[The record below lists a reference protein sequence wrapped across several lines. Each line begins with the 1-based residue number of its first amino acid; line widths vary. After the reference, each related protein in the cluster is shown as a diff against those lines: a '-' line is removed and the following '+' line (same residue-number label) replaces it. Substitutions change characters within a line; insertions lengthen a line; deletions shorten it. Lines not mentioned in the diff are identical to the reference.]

1 MDNFYKMLSKQN
13 SKSERRVRPAPI
25 FQLVP
30 GQSLSTG
37 YFLLQ
42 VEPAIRHGIEE
53 LAETNPRHALT
64 ELALIA
70 YLMGMG
76 FDYPTA
82 IVIVESWE
90 RDDTLL
96 AQGILTE

>member
-1 MDNFYKMLSKQN
+1 MPRF
-13 SKSERRVRPAPI
+13 KSLFSGRNCHNAPV

-30 GQSLSTG
+30 GQPLTAG

-42 VEPAIRHGIEE
+42 VEPAVRNGLQE
-53 LAETNPRHALT
+53 LETATPRHAMT
-64 ELALIA
+64 ELALVA

-76 FDYPTA
+76 FDYQTA
-82 IVIVESWE
+82 SVIVESWE
-90 RDDTLL
+90 KDDSLL

>member
-1 MDNFYKMLSKQN
+1 MAKFRKMLSRHCAK
-13 SKSERRVRPAPI
+13 PATV
-25 FQLVP
+25 FQLIP
-30 GQSLSTG
+30 GQPLTTG

-42 VEPAIRHGIEE
+42 LEPAIRQAIAE
-53 LAETNPRHALT
+53 LSASSPRHTLT

-82 IVIVESWE
+82 RVIVESWE
-90 RDDTLL
+90 KDDILL
-96 AQGILTE
+96 SQGILTE

>member
-1 MDNFYKMLSKQN
+1 MAKLRNPLSGRC
-13 SKSERRVRPAPI
+13 SKPAPI

-30 GQSLSTG
+30 GQPLTAG

-42 VEPAIRHGIEE
+42 VEPAIRHA
-53 LAETNPRHALT
+53 LAELDESSPRHALT
-64 ELALIA
+64 ELALMT

-76 FDYPTA
+76 FDYSTA
-82 IVIVESWE
+82 KTIVETWE
-90 RDDTLL
+90 KDDSLL

>member
-1 MDNFYKMLSKQN
+1 MANFRKMLSGRN
-13 SKSERRVRPAPI
+13 ARRATI

-30 GQSLSTG
+30 GQALTTG

-42 VEPAIRHGIEE
+42 VEPAIRNAITE
-53 LAETNPRHALT
+53 LADSNPRHALT
-64 ELALIA
+64 ELALIT

-76 FDYPTA
+76 FDYITA
-82 IVIVESWE
+82 KSIVECWE
-90 RDDTLL
+90 KDDMLL

>member
-1 MDNFYKMLSKQN
+1 MATFRKLLSGGR
-13 SKSERRVRPAPI
+13 SSRPAPI

-30 GQSLSTG
+30 GQPLTTG

-42 VEPAIRHGIEE
+42 VEPAIRHGIAE
-53 LAETNPRHALT
+53 LLESNPRHALT
-64 ELALIA
+64 ELALVA

-82 IVIVESWE
+82 QVIVEAWE
-90 RDDTLL
+90 KDDILL

>member
-1 MDNFYKMLSKQN
+1 MASFRKMLSGR
-13 SKSERRVRPAPI
+13 SPRPAPI

-30 GQSLSTG
+30 GQPLTTG

-42 VEPAIRHGIEE
+42 VEPAIRNAIAE
-53 LAETNPRHALT
+53 LSDSNPRHALT
-64 ELALIA
+64 ELALIT

-82 IVIVESWE
+82 KSIVECWE
-90 RDDTLL
+90 KDDILL